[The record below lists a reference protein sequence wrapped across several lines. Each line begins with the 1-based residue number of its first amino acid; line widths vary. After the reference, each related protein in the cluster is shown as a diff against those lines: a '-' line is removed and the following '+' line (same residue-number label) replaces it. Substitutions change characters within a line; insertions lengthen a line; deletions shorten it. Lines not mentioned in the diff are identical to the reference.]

1 MKTTSEAMSQAVAH
15 VTNILEH
22 LNRGDELTEQ
32 ECTQVI
38 DDLANLRVLKNVN
51 TTGEQSDMNIEE
63 MLTVFNASADDS
75 KELLQSMLS
84 VIAAGKVPAESDMRQ
99 LDMSVA
105 DLREKYNAI
114 CSVAM
119 AEVSADEMPEEGAS
133 AAEYIEAVRN
143 SVSAVYRRKLDEMKA
158 VLKQFISVQSLVSNY
173 ATALQPFQQEA
184 EDLMAALNEEAQPV
198 EELEEKIAGPKLF
211 LESVNCEDLDSDEGM
226 DLLDQV
232 AEYYPRR
239 VQNGLAAG
247 KYFISDNEEDES
259 GDDAEVTAE
268 STEDDSEESFS
279 ETKEGTGNGN
289 GVESAERMQPET
301 ESEEETGESD
311 SKAEADSAEGEEKSA
326 DESGEA
332 GETDKTEELSPFA
345 QRILDSGLLIDDTS
359 NIGFL
364 SCDSRDS
371 ETKKV
376 SSSIFQNDVRKGNEK
391 ALKQIIREI

>member
-143 SVSAVYRRKLDEMKA
+143 SVSAVLC
-158 VLKQFISVQSLVSNY
+158 N
-173 ATALQPFQQEA
+173 
-184 EDLMAALNEEAQPV
+184 
-198 EELEEKIAGPKLF
+198 
-211 LESVNCEDLDSDEGM
+211 
-226 DLLDQV
+226 
-232 AEYYPRR
+232 
-239 VQNGLAAG
+239 
-247 KYFISDNEEDES
+247 
-259 GDDAEVTAE
+259 
-268 STEDDSEESFS
+268 
-279 ETKEGTGNGN
+279 
-289 GVESAERMQPET
+289 
-301 ESEEETGESD
+301 
-311 SKAEADSAEGEEKSA
+311 
-326 DESGEA
+326 
-332 GETDKTEELSPFA
+332 
-345 QRILDSGLLIDDTS
+345 
-359 NIGFL
+359 
-364 SCDSRDS
+364 
-371 ETKKV
+371 
-376 SSSIFQNDVRKGNEK
+376 SSSAIPAGSRRSDGCIE
-391 ALKQIIREI
+391 